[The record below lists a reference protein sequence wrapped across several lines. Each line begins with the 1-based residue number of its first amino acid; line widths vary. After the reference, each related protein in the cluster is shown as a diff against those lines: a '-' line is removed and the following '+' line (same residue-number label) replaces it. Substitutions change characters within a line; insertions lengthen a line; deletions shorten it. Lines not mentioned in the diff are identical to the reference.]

1 MKKNLV
7 AICVLLLLAFTSA
20 CCCTETCAA
29 EKKTEQEKRHPLFE
43 SWEIETLP
51 SAAAKKIK
59 PAPNAGIV
67 FQREKNTVKVYGC
80 AGDNRFFGN
89 VKVDGRKLSF
99 SHMGMTRMMGPN
111 AAYEGL
117 FMEALNQVTQFAV
130 INGEMHLQ
138 NKNGKTVMI
147 LKVKTN
153 KPTQRNR

>member
-1 MKKNLV
+1 MKKNL
-7 AICVLLLLAFTSA
+7 ISLGFILLLAFTSA
-20 CCCTETCAA
+20 CCCSKTCTTEM
-29 EKKTEQEKRHPLFE
+29 KPSQEKRHPLFE
-43 SWEIETLP
+43 SWSVETLP
-51 SAAAKKIK
+51 SAAARKIK

>member
-1 MKKNLV
+1 
-7 AICVLLLLAFTSA
+7 
-20 CCCTETCAA
+20 
-29 EKKTEQEKRHPLFE
+29 
-43 SWEIETLP
+43 
-51 SAAAKKIK
+51 
-59 PAPNAGIV
+59 
-67 FQREKNTVKVYGC
+67 
-80 AGDNRFFGN
+80 
-89 VKVDGRKLSF
+89 
-99 SHMGMTRMMGPN
+99 MGMTRMMGPN